1 MSAVNS
7 EIVKMI
13 SLERKSEMS
22 SHIDIY
28 GKPYISDLRPSAGG
42 SAQKSGAL
50 FEGVTYDVMSECNI
64 NTKYQITKKPKFKCH
79 YGLPREGD
87 FEIHCPERQIHIE
100 CKQLGNVESH
110 FDKLSHCFMNVVS
123 GCYGKHFWLVYDYN
137 REIGNI
143 FKIQTLVNRAEEL
156 KQQVA
161 LQGITF
167 ETILIDDLPLY
178 LSKIK

>member
-100 CKQLGNVESH
+100 CKQLGDVQSH
-110 FDKLSHCFMNVVS
+110 FDKLSHCLLNLIAR
-123 GCYGKHFWLVYDYN
+123 CYGNEFWLVYDYN
-137 REIGNI
+137 REIGNKN
-143 FKIQTLVNRAEEL
+143 KIHKLITRCKKIKE
-156 KQQVA
+156 QVA
-161 LQGITF
+161 LQSITF
-167 ETILIDDLPLY
+167 ECIHIDDLPKQLGQV
-178 LSKIK
+178 